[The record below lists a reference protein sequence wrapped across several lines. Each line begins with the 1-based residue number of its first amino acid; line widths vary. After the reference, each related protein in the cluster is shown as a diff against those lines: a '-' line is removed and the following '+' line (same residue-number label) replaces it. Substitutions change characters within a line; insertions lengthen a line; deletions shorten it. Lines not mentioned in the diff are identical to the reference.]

1 MRPPLSHYTAGQR
14 SAITR
19 RAKQA
24 FEPLTDEYCLVVYD
38 HRGCGQSSLTPPY
51 SNEQYARDA
60 EGLREHLGLDVVVFI
75 GGSYGGFIAREYTIR
90 YPEHLTGVI
99 LRDIAPSGEYDSRS
113 VENARRRWPAMEA
126 SDLDVPTITWE
137 EFERVMDGD
146 VRSDEEFRRVFHGM
160 APLYA
165 PSLDEFD
172 AEAAR
177 EATETRSFHHE
188 THNTMFTEAYP
199 NMNYTDEP
207 AERRRARP
215 RYSRSSRLDHTPRSQ
230 RGDSGPASR
239 RPVRRVRG
247 ERPLAEPRS
256 IGGVSRVC
264 PRVPRRD
271 RLRVVRTVARGR
283 VPLRRDRHR
292 GRANEVR
299 RRCPESPRG
308 PRVVPGRRRSADV
321 STGPEGTRCRCP
333 PESGTSSQARVAEPV
348 RD

>member
-1 MRPPLSHYTAGQR
+1 MCANVNGADLCYEVLGNDDAP
-14 SAITR
+14 AIISLHGGPGISDHEKG
-19 RAKQA
+19 KQA

-60 EGLREHLGLDVVVFI
+60 EGLREHLGLDVVVFV
-75 GGSYGGFIAREYTIR
+75 GGSYGGFIAQEYAIR
-90 YPEHLTGVI
+90 YPEHLAGVI
-99 LRDIAPSGEYDSRS
+99 LRDTAPSGEYDSRS

-137 EFERVMDGD
+137 EFGRVMDGD

-199 NMNYTDEP
+199 NMNYTDDLP
-207 AERRRARP
+207 NV
-215 RYSRSSRLDHTPRSQ
+215 DV
-230 RGDSGPASR
+230 
-239 RPVRRVRG
+239 PVLV
-247 ERPLAEPRS
+247 
-256 IGGVSRVC
+256 
-264 PRVPRRD
+264 
-271 RLRVVRTVARGR
+271 TVGR
-283 VPLRRDRHR
+283 HDWI
-292 GRANEVR
+292 
-299 RRCPESPRG
+299 
-308 PRVVPGRRRSADV
+308 
-321 STGPEGTRCRCP
+321 TP
-333 PESGTSSQARVAEPV
+333 PEASKEIADLLPDARFVVFEESGHSPNLDQQEEYLACV
-348 RD
+348 REFLDEIGYGS